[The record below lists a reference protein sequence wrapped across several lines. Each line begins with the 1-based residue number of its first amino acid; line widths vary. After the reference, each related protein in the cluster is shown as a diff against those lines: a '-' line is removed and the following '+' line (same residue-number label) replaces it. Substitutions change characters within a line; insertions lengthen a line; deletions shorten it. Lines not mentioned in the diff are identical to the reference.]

1 MGIVCSHYGNS
12 YVPTLGTTCFPYGN
26 KLFPLSL
33 LLWNYLITNALILI
47 EFHSCP
53 YLLPKICF
61 GDGWVTA
68 QKGSRH
74 HLKLY
79 KSAAYLP
86 RWRLKAFLYLLLMH
100 VCMLLTHVN
109 KLYLFLSLLSKRIF
123 VSTFQLSDFTR
134 SKDTEHCLRVSGFRL
149 QIPVLFVP

>member
-33 LLWNYLITNALILI
+33 LLRNYLIANVLVLI
-47 EFHSCP
+47 EAHFCP
-53 YLLPKICF
+53 YFYPKSLF

-68 QKGSRH
+68 QNGSRH

-79 KSAAYLP
+79 KSETYLP
-86 RWRLKAFLYLLLMH
+86 R
-100 VCMLLTHVN
+100 
-109 KLYLFLSLLSKRIF
+109 
-123 VSTFQLSDFTR
+123 
-134 SKDTEHCLRVSGFRL
+134 
-149 QIPVLFVP
+149 

>member
-12 YVPTLGTTCFPYGN
+12 YVPTLGTVCFPYGN

-33 LLWNYLITNALILI
+33 LLWNYLITNVLVLMEAH
-47 EFHSCP
+47 FCP
-53 YLLPKICF
+53 YFYPKSLF

-79 KSAAYLP
+79 KSVAYLP
-86 RWRLKAFLYLLLMH
+86 R
-100 VCMLLTHVN
+100 
-109 KLYLFLSLLSKRIF
+109 
-123 VSTFQLSDFTR
+123 
-134 SKDTEHCLRVSGFRL
+134 
-149 QIPVLFVP
+149 